1 MSNNRTY
8 ISKLNAT
15 ESVKVTWHNG
25 NQYCSLIEKGVE
37 VELPRS
43 KVVSASPNIEEIKGD
58 TIKLT
63 YKDLRKEVLAG
74 HTVYNRQGKKI
85 PCTKMA
91 ERTPDK
97 VAKVIV
103 NKKGETKVYQ
113 IL

>member
-1 MSNNRTY
+1 MNRTY
-8 ISKLNAT
+8 IAKLNAT
-15 ESVKVTWHNG
+15 EQVKVTWLNG
-25 NQYCSLIEKGVE
+25 AQYCSWITKGEEADLPQSKEATSIIEGKTG
-37 VELPRS
+37 
-43 KVVSASPNIEEIKGD
+43 KM
-58 TIKLT
+58 T

-97 VAKVIV
+97 AAKVIV
-103 NKKGETKVYQ
+103 SNKGETKVYQ